1 MNFDQDE
8 VVVGA
13 GAGVNKIGRHFIPSW
28 LRPPCVSKNM
38 VAVWMA
44 TPDVEKIQRVV
55 ACGDFVRTLPQQQL
69 YLLQSGFFFEATA
82 ARRGFTGWVFF
93 GFSCSG

>member
-1 MNFDQDE
+1 MNFDQDD

-13 GAGVNKIGRHFIPSW
+13 GAGVNKIGRHFITSW
-28 LRPPCVSKNM
+28 LLSSCFFKSM
-38 VAVWMA
+38 VGIWMA

-69 YLLQSGFFFEATA
+69 HPPQSGLFFEATA
-82 ARRGFTGWVFF
+82 ARGGFTGSVFF
-93 GFSCSG
+93 GFSCGG